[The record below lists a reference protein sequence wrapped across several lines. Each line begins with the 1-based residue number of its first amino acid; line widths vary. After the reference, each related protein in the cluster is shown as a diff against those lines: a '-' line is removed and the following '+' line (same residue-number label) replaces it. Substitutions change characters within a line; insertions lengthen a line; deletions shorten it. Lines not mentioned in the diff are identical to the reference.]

1 MARRR
6 TVIKSQVFPLETSGR
21 DDKFKFALAALFDVL
36 GERIVDEYSL
46 PLKLEITFHRK
57 DWDGWIEASLSGLL
71 LPKRG
76 RGYGD

>member
-46 PLKLEITFHRK
+46 PVEVRFTFQRE
-57 DWDGWIEASLSGLL
+57 DWDGWIEVSLSGNL